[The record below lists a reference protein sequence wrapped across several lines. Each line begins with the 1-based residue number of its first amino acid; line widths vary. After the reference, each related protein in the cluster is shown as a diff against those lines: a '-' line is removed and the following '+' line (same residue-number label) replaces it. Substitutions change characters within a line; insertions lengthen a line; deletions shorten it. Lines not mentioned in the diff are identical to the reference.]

1 VAATVALVALGAA
14 VLPLRSSG
22 SHSPSST
29 VVLLPPPGGVPLS
42 YHIVYRVKTGTV
54 VSTEELWV
62 HRPFEAED
70 VVFGGSE
77 AQGQPLSTIVDR
89 LGRQMVR
96 TGGAPGV
103 FQPPP
108 TPTHFDVRL
117 DAVAGSAAGARA
129 LTVDGHLVVAG
140 RRCRVFRSAQSLLS
154 TTLAGRPTR
163 ADHVD
168 TCVDAQGLL
177 LNERRVVKGKLVQE
191 RTATAVDVGGEAVN
205 HSYRTSGTHIPL
217 KQGGGAVVT
226 ISDTSRPPG
235 VQFWEPAPPPPGFSH
250 LGRFA
255 VVAPQPPTS
264 SVRTSATLVTAVDD
278 VFVRGADALIIEQGQ
293 TGAAPFQPPSGTD
306 IDLGRLGRGRLVLSA
321 TASSVTALPN
331 RSSFVRVSGTVPP
344 QELTVVARS
353 LEPQPPGTL
362 VTVPDLT
369 SDGA

>member
-1 VAATVALVALGAA
+1 
-14 VLPLRSSG
+14 
-22 SHSPSST
+22 
-29 VVLLPPPGGVPLS
+29 
-42 YHIVYRVKTGTV
+42 
-54 VSTEELWV
+54 
-62 HRPFEAED
+62 
-70 VVFGGSE
+70 
-77 AQGQPLSTIVDR
+77 
-89 LGRQMVR
+89 M
-96 TGGAPGV
+96 
-103 FQPPP
+103 
-108 TPTHFDVRL
+108 
-117 DAVAGSAAGARA
+117 
-129 LTVDGHLVVAG
+129 
-140 RRCRVFRSAQSLLS
+140 
-154 TTLAGRPTR
+154 
-163 ADHVD
+163 
-168 TCVDAQGLL
+168 
-177 LNERRVVKGKLVQE
+177 
-191 RTATAVDVGGEAVN
+191 
-205 HSYRTSGTHIPL
+205 
-217 KQGGGAVVT
+217 
-226 ISDTSRPPG
+226 
-235 VQFWEPAPPPPGFSH
+235 QFWEPAPPPPGFSH